1 MPVLLALLVALG
13 TARAADALE
22 AEHVRLS
29 GDIEQLANRQLW
41 AGVEKKLAELAKLGV
56 EPSYEDLIHG
66 AYAARALGNAQN
78 AYDRLKVA
86 ARIKGTREVVDWL
99 YTIDANYGHV
109 ELVATPPRGVTL
121 AVAEVPFD
129 PDQRVAV
136 EAAADRVK
144 KEGKFSGLLPRGSY
158 TYAGQAFTVEPGIAV
173 RIEVSPKLKKTEGE
187 LVKVTTTPVEEGA
200 AAPTP
205 PPEEAP

>member
-1 MPVLLALLVALG
+1 MNVLLALVVALC
-13 TARAADALE
+13 TASAADALE

-29 GDIEQLANRQLW
+29 GDIEQLATRQLW

-56 EPSYEDLIHG
+56 EPSFDDLIHG
-66 AYAARALGNAQN
+66 AYAARALGNAQH

-99 YTIDANYGHV
+99 YTIDANYGTV
-109 ELVATPPRGVTL
+109 ELIATPPRGVAL
-121 AVAEVPFD
+121 SMAEVPFD

-136 EAAADRVK
+136 EAASERVK
-144 KEGKFSGLLPRGSY
+144 KEGGFAGLLPRGSY
-158 TYAGQAFTVEPGIAV
+158 VFAGQSFTVEPGIAV

-187 LVKVTTTPVEEGA
+187 LIRVTTAPVETPVET
-200 AAPTP
+200 PT
-205 PPEEAP
+205 E